1 MCCCG
6 FIKPGLKKMISNI
19 AWHCIICKISYDFGS
34 QMGNILSFLN
44 IKYGVDTKK
53 KISLSSGEKEHTV
66 YFYPAQGRSVT
77 IAAIKPLMMHHAVEM
92 MGRTQ
97 KMQVQIIRRIIR
109 LRWLLRQKSRFWQT
123 RPPLGDRCGEWGT
136 NMAGHGEIWEENLG
150 RVGAEGDILLRFI
163 RLRSECGRS

>member
-1 MCCCG
+1 
-6 FIKPGLKKMISNI
+6 
-19 AWHCIICKISYDFGS
+19 
-34 QMGNILSFLN
+34 MGNILSFLN

-109 LRWLLRQKSRFWQT
+109 LR
-123 RPPLGDRCGEWGT
+123 
-136 NMAGHGEIWEENLG
+136 
-150 RVGAEGDILLRFI
+150 
-163 RLRSECGRS
+163 

>member
-1 MCCCG
+1 MTLYHLQNIVWFWPTNGQYFIIFKYQVWCG
-6 FIKPGLKKMISNI
+6 
-19 AWHCIICKISYDFGS
+19 Y
-34 QMGNILSFLN
+34 
-44 IKYGVDTKK
+44 KK

-109 LRWLLRQKSRFWQT
+109 RRWLLRQKSRFWQT

-136 NMAGHGEIWEENLG
+136 NMAGHGEIWEENLELVG
-150 RVGAEGDILLRFI
+150 GAEGDILLRFI